1 MAVLSDYTIADLE
14 CMSHAANYISWQHRL
29 VSPFLGQRVLE
40 VGCGI
45 GNFTG
50 SLLDR
55 ELVLACD
62 IEPACIARFEQRY
75 AGRPNLHALVCE
87 PGSAE
92 FADLAR
98 WHPDSCLSM
107 NVLEHIE
114 DDARALAA
122 MASVLTAGG
131 SVVLLVP
138 AFQALSGPIDR
149 NLGHYRRYSRG
160 SLERLARVTGLTIQT
175 LHYMN
180 AIGFFGWWM
189 NARLFRRQ
197 AQSRAQVEIFDR
209 AVAPWLSRLEAM
221 APPPFGQS
229 LFAVL
234 RKP

>member
-1 MAVLSDYTIADLE
+1 
-14 CMSHAANYISWQHRL
+14 MSHAANYLAWQHRL
-29 VSPFLGQRVLE
+29 ISPFLGQRVLE

-62 IEPACIARFEQRY
+62 IEPACVARLEQRY
-75 AGRPNLHALVCE
+75 AGRPNLRAFVCE
-87 PGSAE
+87 PGSAD
-92 FADLAR
+92 FAGLAR
-98 WHPDSCLSM
+98 GRPDSCLCI
-107 NVLEHIE
+107 NVLEHIA

-122 MASVLTAGG
+122 MAAVLATGA
-131 SVVLLVP
+131 SIVLLVP
-138 AFQALSGPIDR
+138 AFPALSGPIDR
-149 NLGHYRRYSRG
+149 NLGHYRRYTRQ
-160 SLERLARVTGLTIQT
+160 SLERLARVTGLAVRT

-189 NARLFRRQ
+189 NARILRRQ
-197 AQSRAQVEIFDR
+197 AQSRAQIELFDR
-209 AVAPWLSRLEAM
+209 AVVPWLARLEGLS
-221 APPPFGQS
+221 PPPFGQS